1 MNRSTQSALTLLLT
15 LAGVGAHAEINPI
28 PKQSGFSG
36 FGQLGASYNEVNSN
50 VLIGPEQGES
60 ERLDSLNGQTGSSGG
75 RPDLN
80 LDLRYT
86 FAESRTQLFL
96 GNVIQDALMLDFTQ
110 QFGVRQQMGNKGI
123 GSVAYV
129 FSGIPGE
136 VWRDPYQTGS
146 ARDDTDRTSSGGRL
160 GWDGIWGSP
169 VSATYTYR
177 SIEIDQEHSGES
189 IAWLTD
195 AERGELDRN
204 GDSHELGL
212 TYNWRLENGSQL
224 TPGLTYRRYAADG
237 EATSYD
243 RFGGQLTYALMQRK
257 YSLITNM
264 LVNRVEYDGVNPVF
278 GRTVEADEWA
288 LNATFMWH
296 QLFGVDPLSGLVSA
310 SYGESDAN
318 VDFFDAD
325 LSQISAGLLY
335 RF

>member
-1 MNRSTQSALTLLLT
+1 MTRSTRSTLTILLT

-36 FGQLGASYNEVNSN
+36 FGQLGVSYSEVNSN
-50 VLIGPEQGES
+50 TLVGPEKSES
-60 ERLDSLNGQTGSSGG
+60 QRLYSLNSQATSSGS
-75 RPDLN
+75 RITPN

-110 QFGVRQQMGNKGI
+110 QFGVRREMGDKGI
-123 GSVAYV
+123 GSVAFV
-129 FSGIPGE
+129 FSGIPGQ
-136 VWRDPYQTGS
+136 VWEDPYQTD
-146 ARDDTDRTSSGGRL
+146 RNREDTDRSSSGVRL

-169 VSATYTYR
+169 FSATYTYR
-177 SIEIDQEHSGES
+177 TIEIDDEHSGDS
-189 IAWLTD
+189 ISWLTN
-195 AERGELDRN
+195 AERAELDRN
-204 GDSHELGL
+204 GKIQDLSL

-224 TPGLTYRRYAADG
+224 TPGLNYSRYEADG
-237 EATSYD
+237 AAASYD
-243 RFGGQLTYALMQRK
+243 RFGGQLTYALLTPK

-264 LVNRVEYDGVNPVF
+264 LMNRVEYDDVNPVF
-278 GRTVEADEWA
+278 GQTVEADEWG

-296 QLFGVDPLSGLVSA
+296 QLLDVDQLSGLVSA

-318 VDFFDAD
+318 VGFFDTD
-325 LSQISAGLLY
+325 LSQVSAGLLY

>member
-1 MNRSTQSALTLLLT
+1 
-15 LAGVGAHAEINPI
+15 
-28 PKQSGFSG
+28 
-36 FGQLGASYNEVNSN
+36 
-50 VLIGPEQGES
+50 
-60 ERLDSLNGQTGSSGG
+60 
-75 RPDLN
+75 
-80 LDLRYT
+80 
-86 FAESRTQLFL
+86 
-96 GNVIQDALMLDFTQ
+96 MLDFTQ
-110 QFGVRQQMGNKGI
+110 QFGVRREMGDKGI

-146 ARDDTDRTSSGGRL
+146 DRDDTDRTSSGLRL

-169 VSATYTYR
+169 FSATYTYR
-177 SIEIDQEHSGES
+177 SVEIDQEQSGES
-189 IAWLTD
+189 ITWLTD
-195 AERGELDRN
+195 GERAELDRN

-224 TPGLTYRRYAADG
+224 TPGLTYSRYAADG
-237 EATSYD
+237 EAASYD
-243 RFGGQLTYALMQRK
+243 RFGAQLTYALLQRK

-296 QLFGVDPLSGLVSA
+296 QLLDVDQLSGLVSA

-318 VDFFDAD
+318 VGFFDTD
-325 LSQISAGLLY
+325 LSQVSAGLLY

>member
-1 MNRSTQSALTLLLT
+1 MNRSTQSALTLLFT
-15 LAGVGAHAEINPI
+15 LLGVSAHAEINPI

-36 FGQLGASYNEVNSN
+36 FGQLGATYSEVNSN
-50 VLIGPEQGES
+50 ILVGSQKDES
-60 ERLDSLNGQTGSSGG
+60 QRIDSLDSQASSSGS
-75 RPDLN
+75 RITPN

-96 GNVIQDALMLDFTQ
+96 GSVIQDALMLDFTQ
-110 QFGVRQQMGNKGI
+110 QFGVRQEMGNKGI

-146 ARDDTDRTSSGGRL
+146 DRDDTDRTSSGLRL

-177 SIEIDQEHSGES
+177 SIEIDKEHSGES
-189 IAWLTD
+189 ITWLTD
-195 AERGELDRN
+195 AERAELDRN

-212 TYNWRLENGSQL
+212 TYNWRLENGAQL
-224 TPGLTYRRYAADG
+224 TPGLTYRRYVADG
-237 EATSYD
+237 EAASYD
-243 RFGGQLTYALMQRK
+243 RFGGQLTYALLQRK

-296 QLFGVDPLSGLVSA
+296 QLLDVDQLSGLVSA

-318 VDFFDAD
+318 VGFFDTD
-325 LSQISAGLLY
+325 LSQVSAGLLY

>member
-1 MNRSTQSALTLLLT
+1 MNRSTQSALTLLFT
-15 LAGVGAHAEINPI
+15 LLGVSAHAEINPI

-36 FGQLGASYNEVNSN
+36 FGQLGATYSEVNSN
-50 VLIGPEQGES
+50 ILVGSQKDES
-60 ERLDSLNGQTGSSGG
+60 QRIDSLDSQASSSGS
-75 RPDLN
+75 RITPN

-110 QFGVRQQMGNKGI
+110 QFGVRQEMGNKGI

-146 ARDDTDRTSSGGRL
+146 DRDDTDRTSSGLRL

-177 SIEIDQEHSGES
+177 SIEIDKEHSGES
-189 IAWLTD
+189 ITWLTD
-195 AERGELDRN
+195 AERAELDRN

-237 EATSYD
+237 EAASYD
-243 RFGGQLTYALMQRK
+243 RFGGQLTYALLQRK

-296 QLFGVDPLSGLVSA
+296 QLLDVDQLSGLVSA

-318 VDFFDAD
+318 VGFFDTD
-325 LSQISAGLLY
+325 LSQVSAGLLY